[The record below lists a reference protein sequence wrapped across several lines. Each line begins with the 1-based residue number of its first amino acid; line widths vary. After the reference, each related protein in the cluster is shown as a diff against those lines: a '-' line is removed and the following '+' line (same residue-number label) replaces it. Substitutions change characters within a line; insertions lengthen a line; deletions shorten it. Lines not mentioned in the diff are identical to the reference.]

1 MRKYANTAQADTPH
15 PSPEAAGTQSHI
27 SFCGSVALCFWDS
40 MTVNSLEK
48 FNESVFAKKQ
58 IIVKLGVG
66 KQLRGKTLTGFPNH
80 CFLSV
85 SRTLR
90 ERVKLYL
97 Q

>member
-1 MRKYANTAQADTPH
+1 MPTQPKLIPHIQAPKPRA
-15 PSPEAAGTQSHI
+15 PSPTSH
-27 SFCGSVALCFWDS
+27 SVALCFWDS

-90 ERVKLYL
+90 EHVKLYL